1 MTGRWSAGD
10 CAVLRAVGPLLVGK
24 PAVVVEDCADRVML
38 YVPDGTR
45 WFAPTGPASPPEGR
59 IGLIRAFARGD
70 LKLTGRLIP
79 WRNHVLHVLL
89 PGQPFS
95 VWLFWSPVWEFV
107 SYYVNLETP
116 FTRSTVGFDSCDH
129 VLDVCVRPDRTWYYK
144 DLDELDVCVEV
155 GLMSG
160 ALADRVRRDAEQAIA
175 LIEGGR
181 RRSPPVSKRGA
192 LIRLGPCRCC
202 RRDGTRIP
210 RRPGPGCRSPRR
222 ARAARPGSCS
232 RCPRAA
238 LNGQ

>member
-24 PAVVVEDCADRVML
+24 PAVVVEDCANRVML

-59 IGLIRAFARGD
+59 IGLIRGFARGD

-89 PGQPFS
+89 PGLPFS
-95 VWLFWSPVWEFV
+95 VWLFWTPAWEFL

-160 ALADRVRRDAEQAIA
+160 ALAARVRRDAEQAIA
-175 LIEGGR
+175 LIEGWQAPFAAGLEEWR
-181 RRSPPVSKRGA
+181 PDPAWPIPALPPGWDAHPSET
-192 LIRLGPCRCC
+192 GPWV
-202 RRDGTRIP
+202 RIP
-210 RRPGPGCRSPRR
+210 AIGSGRS
-222 ARAARPGSCS
+222 AE
-232 RCPRAA
+232 
-238 LNGQ
+238 